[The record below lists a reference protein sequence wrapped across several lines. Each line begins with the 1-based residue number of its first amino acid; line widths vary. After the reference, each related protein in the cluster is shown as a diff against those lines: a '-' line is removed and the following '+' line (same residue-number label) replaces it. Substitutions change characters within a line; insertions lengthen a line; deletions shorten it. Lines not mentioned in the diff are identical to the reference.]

1 MPVRM
6 PRCRRA
12 SVMCPTVCPIW
23 DCDILHCGDVLRGF
37 RVDCCLGKGTFG
49 AVYRAISIDGRGKQ
63 VAIKIYSG
71 DLDED
76 SLNGKVRI
84 KQEEQILKSLNGKGA
99 PLFRGAGSH
108 KRRPY
113 IMMDYL
119 KPIDADDLPKKG
131 EDVRR
136 FAEEVLEAL
145 SSLHKAGWVHCDLK
159 PGNLGKRLE
168 DGKVVLIDF
177 GASHSME
184 NDAIHI
190 SSENTINICDDGRYN
205 RVGTLGYMPPELS
218 YCASRDVF
226 AFGHLIRDC
235 FLADVPLAWSVI
247 INKCIAN
254 RAECR
259 YASIDEVFAD
269 VRNLDNI
276 ARSEMKERFRQW
288 RQEQVS
294 RQRQLVQMEPI
305 RMSGRELMSRI
316 DKLRDADKRF
326 YVGERELLI
335 DFEMLGVKSIKVTS
349 PIVLKKEKLL
359 VIRGE
364 GIVRIDLAGEN
375 VDTHSIVLLDG
386 ATLINSSKV
395 PPYESG
401 FNYCVGEHCYVN
413 LKGLSP
419 ETKLVQGA
427 HWTSDSGNAFI
438 RCGGPDCVAD
448 ILSEV
453 DHVLWDDTTISHEEY
468 FGRGVYSN
476 RLGLAQY
483 LCESGEYFEA
493 MGVQRQDLL
502 TRLNDAFGSTDW
514 LVVKKG
520 GKKRSLVCLGAI
532 IGNIIASRFGRSNP
546 KTKEFE
552 LFTPECRV
560 TADGSMTVA
569 IMAALLAARNDPERL
584 ASCTVRALRTFG
596 RMNHDEFGVLFQKWI
611 YSLDPQP
618 YGSWGNGAA
627 MRVSPCAWVAR
638 SLDEAL
644 ELARVVTG
652 VTHNHP
658 EGIKGAEA
666 VTAAIFLAQQ
676 GCSQEEIRDY
686 VQKNYYP
693 NLTFTLN
700 EIRDSYDFDSSCQGS
715 VPQALEAFFEADSFE
730 SAIRNAVS
738 IGGDVDTIAAIAGS
752 IAEAKWCIPTKIV
765 KIANRYIDKDLMKM
779 VKAACC
785 LMFLNV
791 KNKRSIR

>member
-37 RVDCCLGKGTFG
+37 RVDRCLGKGTFG
-49 AVYRAISIDGRGKQ
+49 AVYRATSIDGSGKQ

-76 SLNGKVRI
+76 SLNGKARI

-99 PLFRGAGSH
+99 PLFRGVGSH

-119 KPIDADDLPKKG
+119 KPIDADELPKKG
-131 EDVRR
+131 EDVQK
-136 FAEEVLEAL
+136 FAEDVLEAL

-177 GASHSME
+177 GASHLME
-184 NDAIHI
+184 NESIHV
-190 SSENTINICDDGRYN
+190 SSENTINVCADGRYN

-235 FLADVPLAWSVI
+235 FLAEVPLAWSVI

-288 RQEQVS
+288 RQGQVS
-294 RQRQLVQMEPI
+294 RQRQLVQMNPVK
-305 RMSGRELMSRI
+305 MSGRELMSRI

-335 DFEMLGVKSIKVTS
+335 DFDMLGVRLIKVTS

-413 LKGLSP
+413 LKGLP
-419 ETKLVQGA
+419 PDTKLVQGA

-468 FGRGVYSN
+468 FRRGVYSS
-476 RLGLAQY
+476 RPGLTQY
-483 LCESGEYFEA
+483 LCESREYFEA

-502 TRLNDAFGSTDW
+502 TRLNDAFGSADW

-532 IGNIIASRFGRSNP
+532 IGNIIASRFGHSNP

-560 TADGSMTVA
+560 TADGGMTVA
-569 IMAALLAARNDPERL
+569 IMAALLAVRNDPERL
-584 ASCTVRALRTFG
+584 ASYAVRALRTFG

-611 YSLDPQP
+611 YSPDPKP

-627 MRVSPCAWVAR
+627 MRISPCAWVAR

-644 ELARVVTG
+644 ELARIVTG

-666 VTAAIFLAQQ
+666 VTAAIFLARQ
-676 GCSQEEIRDY
+676 GCSQSDIRDY
-686 VQKNYYP
+686 IRKNYYP

-715 VPQALEAFFEADSFE
+715 VPHALEAFFEADSFE

-752 IAEAKWCIPTKIV
+752 IAEAKWGVPTEIV
-765 KIANRYIDKDLMKM
+765 KM
-779 VKAACC
+779 VKRYVSKDLIKIIKC
-785 LMFLNV
+785 LSLDCKGDM
-791 KNKRSIR
+791 

>member
-6 PRCRRA
+6 PRCRRD
-12 SVMCPTVCPIW
+12 SVMCPTVCPVW

-37 RVDCCLGKGTFG
+37 RVDRCLGKGTFG
-49 AVYRAISIDGRGKQ
+49 AVYRATSIDGSGKQ

-71 DLDED
+71 DRDED
-76 SLNGKVRI
+76 SLNGKARI
-84 KQEEQILKSLNGKGA
+84 KQEEQILKSLNGDGA
-99 PLFRGAGSH
+99 PRFLGSGSH

-159 PGNLGKRLE
+159 PSNLGKRLE

-177 GASHSME
+177 GASHLIEKES
-184 NDAIHI
+184 IHI
-190 SSENTINICDDGRYN
+190 SGENTINICADGRYN

-235 FLADVPLAWSVI
+235 FLSDVPLAWSVI

-259 YASIDEVFAD
+259 YASIDEVFTD

-294 RQRQLVQMEPI
+294 CQRQLVQMDPVK
-305 RMSGRELMSRI
+305 MSGRELMSRI
-316 DKLRDADKRF
+316 DKLRDADKHF

-335 DFEMLGVKSIKVTS
+335 DFDMLGVRSIKVTS
-349 PIVLKKEKLL
+349 TIVLKKEKLL

-401 FNYCVGEHCYVN
+401 FNYCVGEHCYLN

-419 ETKLVQGA
+419 DTKLMQGA

-448 ILSEV
+448 VLSEV
-453 DHVLWDDTTISHEEY
+453 DHALWDDTSISHEEY
-468 FGRGVYSN
+468 FRRGVYLN

-514 LVVKKG
+514 LVVKKD

-532 IGNIIASRFGRSNP
+532 IGNIIASRFGHSNP
-546 KTKEFE
+546 KTKEFQ

-560 TADGSMTVA
+560 TADGGMTVA
-569 IMAALLAARNDPERL
+569 IMAALLAARKDPERL
-584 ASCTVRALRTFG
+584 ASYAVRALRTFG

-611 YSLDPQP
+611 YSSEPKP

-644 ELARVVTG
+644 ELARTVTG

-658 EGIKGAEA
+658 EGFKGAEA
-666 VTAAIFLAQQ
+666 VTAAIFLSRQ
-676 GCSQEEIRDY
+676 GCSQEEIRGY

-693 NLTFTLN
+693 NLMFTLD
-700 EIRDSYDFDSSCQGS
+700 EIRDSYEFDSSCQGS

-738 IGGDVDTIAAIAGS
+738 IGGDVDTTATIAGS
-752 IAEAKWCIPTKIV
+752 IAEAKWGIPADIRKE
-765 KIANRYIDKDLMKM
+765 AQRYIDKDLMKV
-779 VKAACC
+779 VKS
-785 LMFLNV
+785 LVFDL
-791 KNKRSIR
+791 KRD